1 MKKAAFFISFA
12 LGITSVTYSQVANPT
27 PPAGDEVVKISTN
40 LIQVDVTV
48 TDKDGKTVS
57 GLAIDDFELFE
68 NGEKQ
73 SLSDLLFVT
82 SASGGVTLSGGERT
96 VGATGVQ
103 GQLPDKP
110 LQRGQVRRTVAIV
123 VDDLNMSYEGMVMAK
138 TALRKFVQEQMQ
150 PNDLVAVIRT
160 GGSVGALQQF
170 TSDKRIL
177 MAAVEQ
183 LRWNPLGTAGMA
195 AIQALENSPEDIT
208 ERTNMNNGNFVAA
221 LKDDMTA
228 RIAGRKRP
236 NMTTDK
242 AVYQNSRSFEEGAE
256 GLNAQNS
263 LNAVDYIIR
272 GMAELPGR
280 KALMFFSDGLRISGS
295 AKGRA
300 DSTRAYLEKVIDT
313 ANRSSVIVYT
323 FDTKGLK
330 PMGLQAMD
338 TSNEVI
344 EHKRDQKTAERIINT
359 QGSQEGLTYFAGET
373 GGKALINSN
382 NLEGGIERA
391 LDEQNGY
398 YLLAY
403 QPDSDTFDA
412 TTRKF
417 NKLEIKVKR
426 PGLKISYRSG
436 FFNTAGTAVQA
447 AAGIVA
453 DAQLGKA
460 LTSPF
465 AMNEIA
471 LNVNALYADDEKDGP
486 YIRSF
491 VHIDASQ
498 LKFTTDA
505 EGWNKAT
512 FDIAAATFGDN
523 GMPVE
528 KTETKY
534 TIKSKGPTH
543 DAILKNG
550 FVYVLILPVKK
561 TGTYQYRV
569 ALRDSDTGKIG
580 AASQVIDIP
589 DLTDKKLALSGVV
602 VEDMSLATFQ
612 NISQGKV
619 GNNPGQV
626 KVPSTLLYDTVMK
639 EFPAGTV
646 LRYGYEVYNAKGD
659 ASQAPEIE
667 TQARIIHNN
676 SVVVQGNVMK
686 FNPAGQTDLKRLKV
700 MGNMMLKETLKPGD
714 YVLQIVV
721 RDLRSHQMT
730 TQLFPFEIVGN

>member
-1 MKKAAFFISFA
+1 MKKATLFLSLA
-12 LGITSVTYSQVANPT
+12 LGMASVSLAQVASPT
-27 PPAGDEVVKISTN
+27 PPVGDDVVKISTN

-48 TDKDGKTVS
+48 TDKDGKTVR
-57 GLAIDDFELFE
+57 GLTKDDFELFE

-73 SLSDLLFVT
+73 DLSDFLFVT
-82 SASGGVTLSGGERT
+82 SSSGGITLSGGEQAAPA
-96 VGATGVQ
+96 GGVQ
-103 GQLPDKP
+103 GQLPQTPLKP
-110 LQRGQVRRTVAIV
+110 GQVRRTIAIV
-123 VDDLNMSYEGMVMAK
+123 VDDLNMSYESMVMAK
-138 TALRKFVQEQMQ
+138 KALRKFVEEQML
-150 PNDLVAVIRT
+150 PNDLVAIIRT

-170 TSDKRIL
+170 TSDKRVL
-177 MAAVEQ
+177 MAGVES

-208 ERTNMNNGNFVAA
+208 ERTNMNNGYFVGA

-228 RIAGRKRP
+228 RISGRKRP
-236 NMTTDK
+236 RESRDK
-242 AVYQNSRSFEEGAE
+242 AVYQNSRSFEETVE
-256 GLNAQNS
+256 GINSMNS
-263 LNAVDYIIR
+263 LSVVDYVIK
-272 GMAELPGR
+272 GMSELPGR
-280 KALMFFSDGLRISGS
+280 KALMLFSDGLRISGS
-295 AKGRA
+295 ATGRA
-300 DSTRAYLEKVIDT
+300 ESTRAYLEKVIET
-313 ANRSSVIVYT
+313 ANRSSVVVYT

-330 PMGLQAMD
+330 PIGLQAMD

-344 EHKRDQKTAERIINT
+344 EHKRDQKTAERLIYL
-359 QGSQEGLTYFAGET
+359 QGSQDGLTFFAGET

-382 NLEGGIERA
+382 NLTGGIERA
-391 LDEQNGY
+391 LEEQSGF

-403 QPDSDTFDA
+403 LPDAETFDPSA
-412 TTRKF
+412 RKF
-417 NKLEIKVKR
+417 NKLEVKVKR
-426 PGLKISYRSG
+426 PGLKVSYRSG
-436 FFNTAGTAVQA
+436 FFNTAGNTVPTAANV
-447 AAGIVA
+447 VA

-465 AMNEIA
+465 ARNEIA

-491 VHIDASQ
+491 VHINASQ

-534 TIKSKGPTH
+534 TIRSKGPTH
-543 DAILKNG
+543 DAIMKNG

-561 TGTYQYRV
+561 TGVYQYRV
-569 ALRDSDTGKIG
+569 ALRDSETSKIG
-580 AASQVIDIP
+580 AASQIVEIP
-589 DLTDKKLALSGVV
+589 DLADRKLALSGVV

-639 EFPAGTV
+639 EFRAGTV
-646 LRYGYEVYNAKGD
+646 LRYGYEVYNARGD
-659 ASQAPEIE
+659 ASQAPEVE
-667 TQARIIHNN
+667 TQAKIIHNN

-686 FNPAGQTDLKRLKV
+686 FNPAGQPDLKRLKV

-714 YVLQIVV
+714 YVLQVVV
-721 RDLRSHQMT
+721 RDMRSKQVT
-730 TQLFPFEIVGN
+730 TQLFPFEIVQ

>member
-1 MKKAAFFISFA
+1 MKKAALFLSFA
-12 LGITSVTYSQVANPT
+12 LGITSVTYAQVVNPT
-27 PPAGDEVVKISTN
+27 PPSRDDVVKISTN

-48 TDKDGKTVS
+48 TDKDGKTVP
-57 GLAIDDFELFE
+57 GLTIDDFELFE

-73 SLSDLLFVT
+73 DLSDFLFVT
-82 SASGGVTLSGGERT
+82 SNSGGATLSGGEQNT
-96 VGATGVQ
+96 QAGGVQ
-103 GQLPDKP
+103 GQLPP
-110 LQRGQVRRTVAIV
+110 TALRPAQVRRTVAIV
-123 VDDLNMSYEGMVMAK
+123 IDDLNMSYESMVMAK
-138 TALRKFVQEQMQ
+138 SALRKFVNEQMQ
-150 PNDLVAVIRT
+150 SNDLVAIVRT

-170 TSDKRIL
+170 TSDKRVLI
-177 MAAVEQ
+177 AAVER
-183 LRWNPLGTAGMA
+183 LRWNPLGSAGIS
-195 AIQALENSPEDIT
+195 AIRALENSPEDIT
-208 ERTNMNNGNFVAA
+208 ERTQMENKNFVAA

-228 RIAGRKRP
+228 RISGRKRP
-236 NMTTDK
+236 RESRDK
-242 AVYQNSRSFEEGAE
+242 AVYQDSRAFEETVE
-256 GLNAQNS
+256 GMNAVNS
-263 LNAVDYIIR
+263 LSAVDYIIR
-272 GMAELPGR
+272 GMSELPGR
-280 KALMFFSDGLRISGS
+280 KALMLFSDGLRLSGA

-300 DSTRAYLEKVIDT
+300 ESTRAYLEKVIDT
-313 ANRSSVIVYT
+313 ANRSSVVVYT

-330 PMGLQAMD
+330 PMGLQASD

-344 EHKRDQKTAERIINT
+344 EHKRDQKVNDRLIHW
-359 QGSQEGLTYFAGET
+359 QGSQEGLTHFAGET

-382 NLEGGIERA
+382 NLTGGIERA
-391 LDEQNGY
+391 LEEQSGF

-403 QPDSDTFDA
+403 QPDSDTFDPS
-412 TTRKF
+412 TRKF
-417 NKLEIKVKR
+417 NKLEVKLKR

-436 FFNTAGTAVQA
+436 FFNTADSA
-447 AAGIVA
+447 APAATSLVA
-453 DAQLGKA
+453 DAQIGKA

-465 AMNEIA
+465 AKSEVA

-505 EGWNKAT
+505 DGWNKAT
-512 FDIAAATFGDN
+512 FDIAAATFGEN

-543 DAILKNG
+543 DAIMKNG

-561 TGTYQYRV
+561 TGVYQYRV
-569 ALRDSDTGKIG
+569 ALRDSDSGKVG
-580 AASQVIDIP
+580 SASQVVEIP
-589 DLTDKKLALSGVV
+589 DLTDKKLTLSGVV

-659 ASQAPEIE
+659 VSQAPEIE

-686 FNPAGQTDLKRLKV
+686 FNPVGQADLKRLKV

-714 YVLQIVV
+714 YVLQVVV
-721 RDLRSHQMT
+721 RDMRSKQVT
-730 TQLFPFEIVGN
+730 TQLFPFEIVQ